1 MAGTFGGYWQSQI
14 LNSLVNNTTLTHTQT
29 MWVALGTSA
38 VFTAGGTNTFEPF
51 TAASA
56 AGAGYARYG
65 IGTGSCFEAVTVPT
79 AGSLSGAVATNT
91 ATLTISAGTT
101 SSWGDIGWIAIM
113 NTTTVGTGDVLAW
126 CTAAATRTVSTGDQ
140 VLIAAGSLSIQV
152 GP

>member
-1 MAGTFGGYWQSQI
+1 MAGTFGGYWQSQLLKHI
-14 LNSLVNNTTLTHTQT
+14 LGQATATQQQT
-29 MWVALGTSA
+29 NWIALGTSA

-56 AGAGYARYG
+56 VGAGYSRYPV
-65 IGTGSCFEAVTVPT
+65 GTNSFFEAITVPT
-79 AGSLSGAVATNT
+79 AGSLSGAICTNT
-91 ATLTISAGTT
+91 ATLTISAGVA